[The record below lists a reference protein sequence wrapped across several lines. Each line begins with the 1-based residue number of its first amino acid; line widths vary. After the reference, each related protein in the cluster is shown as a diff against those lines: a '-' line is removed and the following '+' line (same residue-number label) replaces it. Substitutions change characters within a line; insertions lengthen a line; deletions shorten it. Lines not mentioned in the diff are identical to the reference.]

1 MTDDFLFSIND
12 CLSHYKVYECYR
24 LVQNCPALV
33 TPTRRLLL
41 HSELTHINPDLPTDF
56 SDLRTYILYNDLLI
70 FCKRRG
76 DTNRLVYHGIV
87 ILDQT
92 VLKPLD
98 SKLVKK
104 IINANGGQRKRSFFG
119 IRKQA
124 SQQAAAPG
132 VYGLELFFQFIK
144 DKDATTFLNPILNY
158 GGGVTNNVS
167 SSDSLRR
174 HILLTASLEEQELWT
189 GHLQN
194 VINDIT
200 SAHSIL

>member
-1 MTDDFLFSIND
+1 MF
-12 CLSHYKVYECYR
+12 ECYR
-24 LVQNCPALV
+24 LVLNTPALV

-41 HSELTHINPDLPTDF
+41 HSELTHINPDFPTDF
-56 SDLRTYILYNDLLI
+56 SDQRTYILYNDLLM

-76 DTNRLVYHGIV
+76 DTNKLVYHGLV

-104 IINANGGQRKRSFFG
+104 IANAGGGRKRSFFG

-124 SQQAAAPG
+124 SQQAAGG
-132 VYGLELFFQFIK
+132 VFGLELFFQFIR

-158 GGGVTNNVS
+158 GGGVANNVP
-167 SSDSLRR
+167 SSDALRR
-174 HILLTASLEEQELWT
+174 HILLTSSQEEQELWT
-189 GHLQN
+189 DHLQK
-194 VINDIT
+194 VIKSIT
-200 SAHSIL
+200 SARSIL